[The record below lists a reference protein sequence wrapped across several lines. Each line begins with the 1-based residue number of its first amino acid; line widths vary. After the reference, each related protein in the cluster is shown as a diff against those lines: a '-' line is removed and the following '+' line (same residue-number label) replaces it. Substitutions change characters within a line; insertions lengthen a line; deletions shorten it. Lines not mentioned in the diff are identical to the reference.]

1 MDDTL
6 YDEFGNYIGPEIDS
20 DEHDS
25 EVEEEEEEEEPDEDD
40 DRRHHLRLQEERND
54 AGDAENSWLAEASE
68 LAGPE
73 EDMDVDHGAVLAEDR
88 KYYPTAVEVY
98 GEHVETLV
106 MDEDA
111 QPLEQPIIKPVK
123 VKKFEVG
130 MKEGSIRTYVSTEFL
145 LGLVSN
151 PVLVRNV
158 ALVGHLHHGKTL
170 FMDMLVEQTHEM
182 KTLDPNSEKHLRYT
196 DTRIDEQERQIS
208 IKAVP
213 MSLVLE
219 DSNGKSYL
227 CNIMDTPGH
236 VNFSDEM
243 TAALRLADGAVL
255 IVDAVEGVMVN
266 TERAIRHAL
275 QERLPIVVVI
285 NKVDR
290 LITELK
296 LPPTDAYHKLR
307 HTIDEINQLIASLFT
322 GADEPPVV
330 DPILGN
336 VCFAS
341 ATAGWSFTLLSFAKL
356 YVKLHGIPFDAAKF
370 ASKLWGDW
378 YFHRDTRTFKKK
390 SPPSGER
397 TFVHF
402 ILEPLYKLY
411 SQVIGEHRKN
421 VETTLAEL
429 GVTLTNGAYKLNV
442 KPLLKLACS
451 SVFGSA
457 TGFTDMLVHHI
468 PSAKAAAATKVE
480 HTYTG
485 PQDAL
490 IAESMKECNSRGP
503 LMVNVTKL
511 YPKADCTVFDSFGRV
526 LSGTLRTGQTVRV
539 LGEGYSPDD
548 EEDMVIKEVTKL
560 WIYQARYRL
569 PISQAPAGSWVL
581 IEGVDASIMKT
592 ATLCPEFLDEDVYIF
607 RPLRFNTLSVVK
619 TATEPLNPSE
629 LPKMVEGLRKISKS
643 YPLAIT
649 KVEESGEHTILGTGE
664 IYLDSIMKDLR
675 ELYSEVEVKVADP
688 VVSFCETVVET
699 SSLKCFAETP
709 NKKNKITMIAEP
721 LEKGLAEDIEN
732 GVVSID
738 WPRKRLGDFFQTKY
752 DWDLLAAR
760 SIWAFGP
767 DKQGPNILLDDTL
780 PSEVDKGLLNAVK
793 DSIVQGFQW
802 GAREG
807 PLCDEPIRNVKF
819 KILDATIAQEPL
831 HRGGGQ
837 IIPTSRRVAYS
848 AFLMATPRL
857 MEPVYYVE
865 IQSPA
870 DCIAAIYTVLTRRRG
885 HTTAEVPKPGTP
897 GYIVKAF
904 LPVIESFGFETDLRY
919 HTQGQAFCLSV
930 FDHWNI
936 VPGDPLDKSVSLQP
950 LQPAPAQHLA
960 REFMVKTRRRKGMSE
975 DVSINKFFDDPM
987 LLELARQDADLQQ
1000 IL

>member
-1 MDDTL
+1 MDDSL
-6 YDEFGNYIGPEIDS
+6 YDEFGNYIGPDIES
-20 DEHDS
+20 
-25 EVEEEEEEEEPDEDD
+25 EEEGSEAEEEAIPAASGSAGRENAAWLTQGGGDD
-40 DRRHHLRLQEERND
+40 LD
-54 AGDAENSWLAEASE
+54 
-68 LAGPE
+68 GP
-73 EDMDVDHGAVLAEDR
+73 EDMDTEGGIVLAEDK

-98 GEHVETLV
+98 GEGVETLV

-111 QPLEQPIIKPVK
+111 QPLEEPIIKPVRA
-123 VKKFEVG
+123 KKFEVASR
-130 MKEGSIRTYVSTEFL
+130 EGVRTFVSTEFM
-145 LGLVSN
+145 LGLMSN
-151 PVLVRNV
+151 PGLVRNV
-158 ALVGHLHHGKTL
+158 ALVGNLQHGKTL
-170 FMDMLVEQTHEM
+170 LMDMLVEQTHDM

-208 IKAVP
+208 IKAMP

-219 DSNGKSYL
+219 DSCGKSYL

-243 TAALRLADGAVL
+243 TAALRLADGAVVV
-255 IVDAVEGVMVN
+255 VDAVEGVMVN
-266 TERAIRHAL
+266 TERSIRHAI

-296 LPPTDAYHKLR
+296 LPPTDAYYKLK
-307 HTIDEINQLIASLFT
+307 HTIEEINTFISSFSTNQAI
-322 GADEPPVV
+322 DPVF
-330 DPILGN
+330 GN
-336 VCFAS
+336 ICFAS

-356 YVKLHGIPFDAAKF
+356 YVKLHGIPFDAEKF
-370 ASKLWGDW
+370 ASRLWGD
-378 YFHRDTRTFKKK
+378 YYYHSDTRTFKKT
-390 SPPSGER
+390 PPASGGDR
-397 TFVHF
+397 SFVQF
-402 ILEPLYKLY
+402 VLEPLYKIY
-411 SQVIGEHRKN
+411 SQLIGEHKKS
-421 VETTLAEL
+421 VETVLEEL
-429 GVTLTNGAYKLNV
+429 GVKLSSAAYKMNV

-451 SVFGSA
+451 SIFGSA
-457 TGFTDMLVHHI
+457 TGFTDMLVRHI
-468 PSAKAAAATKVE
+468 PSAKVAAATKVE

-485 PQDAL
+485 PQDSM
-490 IAESMKECNSRGP
+490 IAESIKTCDAKGP
-503 LMVNVTKL
+503 LMVNITKL
-511 YPKADCTVFDSFGRV
+511 YPKSDCSVFDAFGRV
-526 LSGTLRTGQTVRV
+526 LSGTIATGQKLRV

-548 EEDMVIKEVTKL
+548 EEDMAIKEVTKL
-560 WIYQARYRL
+560 WIYQARYR
-569 PISQAPAGSWVL
+569 IAVSKAPVGSWVL
-581 IEGVDASIMKT
+581 IEGVDTSITKT
-592 ATLCPEFLDEDVYIF
+592 ATLCPEFTDEDVFIF
-607 RPLRFNTLSVVK
+607 RPLKFNTLSVVK

-664 IYLDSIMKDLR
+664 IFLDSIMKDLR

-688 VVSFCETVVET
+688 VVSFCETVVES

-709 NKKNKITMIAEP
+709 NKRNKLTMLAEP
-721 LEKGLAEDIEN
+721 LEKGLSEDIEN
-732 GVVSID
+732 GNVCID
-738 WPRKRLGDFFQTKY
+738 WPAKKVSEFFKVRY
-752 DWDLLAAR
+752 DWDVLAAR

-780 PSEVDKGLLNAVK
+780 PSQVNKGLLSSVR

-837 IIPTSRRVAYS
+837 IIPTARRVAYS

-865 IQSPA
+865 IQTPV
-870 DCIAAIYTVLTRRRG
+870 DCLTAIYTVLSRRRG
-885 HTTAEVPKPGTP
+885 HVTSDAPKPGTP
-897 GYIVKAF
+897 AYVVKAF

-930 FDHWNI
+930 FDHWSI
-936 VPGDPLDKSVSLQP
+936 VPGDPLDKSVVLRP
-950 LQPAPAQHLA
+950 LEPAPVQHLA

>member
-1 MDDTL
+1 MDDSL

-20 DEHDS
+20 DEESDG
-25 EVEEEEEEEEPDEDD
+25 EEDERMQEREDEEEGGHEGDGDEAWIT
-40 DRRHHLRLQEERND
+40 RGGAHSPER
-54 AGDAENSWLAEASE
+54 ENGEDF
-68 LAGPE
+68 
-73 EDMDVDHGAVLAEDR
+73 DMDMKTDMEGQIVLAEDK
-88 KYYPTAVEVY
+88 KYYPTAEEVY
-98 GEHVETLV
+98 GQGVETLV

-111 QPLEQPIIKPVK
+111 QPLEQPIIKPPRNI
-123 VKKFEVG
+123 KFEVG
-130 MKEGSIRTYVSTEFL
+130 VKDSSTYVSTDFL
-145 LGLVSN
+145 LGLMSN
-151 PVLVRNV
+151 PKLVRNV
-158 ALVGHLHHGKTL
+158 ALVGHIQHGKTM
-170 FMDMLVEQTHEM
+170 FMDMLVEQTHHIS
-182 KTLDPNSEKHLRYT
+182 TFDVDSEKHMRYT

-219 DSNGKSYL
+219 DSNAKSYL
-227 CNIMDTPGH
+227 CNIMDSPGH

-243 TAALRLADGAVL
+243 TAALALADGAVL
-255 IVDAVEGVMVN
+255 VVDAAEGVMVN
-266 TERAIRHAL
+266 TERAIRHAI

-296 LPPTDAYHKLR
+296 LPPTDAYHKLK
-307 HTIDEINQLIASLFT
+307 HTLEDINHLITTFSSGAGGSQLI
-322 GADEPPVV
+322 
-330 DPILGN
+330 DPTIGN

-341 ATAGWSFTLLSFAKL
+341 ATAGWSFTLQSFAKI
-356 YVKLHGIPFDAAKF
+356 YVKLYGVPFDATRF
-370 ASKLWGDW
+370 ASRLWGDM
-378 YFHRDTRTFKKK
+378 YFHPDIRAFKKK
-390 SPPSGER
+390 PPATGGER
-397 TFVHF
+397 SFVQF
-402 ILEPLYKLY
+402 ILEPLYKIY
-411 SQVIGEHRKN
+411 SQVIGEHRKS

-429 GVTLTNGAYKLNV
+429 GVTLSNAAYKRNV
-442 KPLLKLACS
+442 RPLLRMACS
-451 SVFGSA
+451 SIFGSA
-457 TGFTDMLVHHI
+457 TGFTDMLVQHI
-468 PSAKAAAATKVE
+468 PSAKDAAIKKIE
-480 HTYTG
+480 HIYTG
-485 PQDAL
+485 PQDTS
-490 IAESMKECNSRGP
+490 IAQAMKNCDPGGP

-511 YPKADCTVFDSFGRV
+511 YPKADCSVFDSFGRV
-526 LSGTLRTGQTVRV
+526 YSGTIQTGQTVRV

-548 EEDMVIKEVTKL
+548 EEDMAIKEVTKL
-560 WIYQARYRL
+560 WVYQARYRI
-569 PISQAPAGSWVL
+569 PISKAPAGSWVL

-592 ATLCPEFLDEDVYIF
+592 ATLCPEYLDEDVFIF
-607 RPLRFNTLSVVK
+607 HPLRFNTLSVVK

-688 VVSFCETVVET
+688 VVSFCETVVE
-699 SSLKCFAETP
+699 SSSMKCFAETP
-709 NKKNKITMIAEP
+709 NKKNKITMLAEP

-738 WPRKRLGDFFQTKY
+738 WPRKKLGDFFQSKY

-780 PSEVDKGLLNAVK
+780 PSEVDKSLLNSVK

-837 IIPTSRRVAYS
+837 IIPTARRVAYS
-848 AFLMATPRL
+848 AFLMASPRL

-865 IQSPA
+865 IQTPA
-870 DCIAAIYTVLTRRRG
+870 DCISAIYTVLSRRRG
-885 HTTAEVPKPGTP
+885 HVTADEAKPGTP
-897 GYIVKAF
+897 SYIVKAF

-930 FDHWNI
+930 FDHWSI
-936 VPGDPLDKSVSLQP
+936 VPGDPLDKSVVLRP
-950 LQPAPAQHLA
+950 LEPAPVQHLA

-987 LLELARQDADLQQ
+987 LLEMARQDADFQQ

>member
-1 MDDTL
+1 MDDSL
-6 YDEFGNYIGPEIDS
+6 YDEFGNYIGPEI
-20 DEHDS
+20 ES
-25 EVEEEEEEEEPDEDD
+25 EEESSEQEEEEEEEAEQDARMRDRDDDEAAGAGAISRIDGLAADDEDV
-40 DRRHHLRLQEERND
+40 
-54 AGDAENSWLAEASE
+54 
-68 LAGPE
+68 
-73 EDMDVDHGAVLAEDR
+73 DMEGQVVLAEDK
-88 KYYPTAVEVY
+88 KYYPTAEEVY
-98 GEHVETLV
+98 GEGVETLV

-111 QPLEQPIIKPVK
+111 QPLEQPIVKPVRK
-123 VKKFEVG
+123 IKFEVG
-130 MKEGSIRTYVSTEFL
+130 VKDSSTYVSTDFL
-145 LGLVSN
+145 LGLMSN
-151 PVLVRNV
+151 PQLVRNV
-158 ALVGHLHHGKTL
+158 ALVGHIQHGKTL
-170 FMDMLVEQTHEM
+170 FMDMLVEQTHHIS
-182 KTLDPNSEKHLRYT
+182 TFDVHSEKHMRYT

-219 DSNGKSYL
+219 DSNAKSYL
-227 CNIMDTPGH
+227 CNVMDTPGH

-255 IVDAVEGVMVN
+255 VVDAAEGVMVN
-266 TERAIRHAL
+266 TERAIRHAI
-275 QERLPIVVVI
+275 QDRLPIVVVI

-296 LPPTDAYHKLR
+296 LPPTDAYYKLK
-307 HTIDEINQLIASLFT
+307 HTLEEINNLITAYSSGVEGSQLI
-322 GADEPPVV
+322 
-330 DPILGN
+330 DPTIGN

-341 ATAGWSFTLLSFAKL
+341 ATAGWSFTLQSFAKI
-356 YVKLHGIPFDAAKF
+356 YVKLYGVPFDPARF
-370 ASKLWGDW
+370 ASRLWGDL
-378 YFHRDTRTFKKK
+378 YFHADTRTFKKR
-390 SPPSGER
+390 PPAAGGER
-397 TFVHF
+397 SFVQF
-402 ILEPLYKLY
+402 ILEPLYKIY
-411 SQVIGEHRKN
+411 SQVIGEHRKS
-421 VETTLAEL
+421 VETTLSEF
-429 GVTLTNGAYKLNV
+429 GVKLSNAAYKLNV
-442 KPLLKLACS
+442 RPLLRLACS
-451 SVFGSA
+451 SIFGSA
-457 TGFTDMLVHHI
+457 TGFTDMLVQHI
-468 PSAKAAAATKVE
+468 PSAKDAAAKKVE
-480 HTYTG
+480 HIYTG
-485 PQDAL
+485 PQDTL
-490 IAESMKECNSRGP
+490 IANAMKNCDPRGP

-511 YPKADCTVFDSFGRV
+511 YPKADCSVFDSFGRV
-526 LSGTLRTGQTVRV
+526 YSGTIQTGQTVRV

-548 EEDMVIKEVTKL
+548 EEDMAIKEVTKL
-560 WIYQARYRL
+560 WVYQARYRI
-569 PISQAPAGSWVL
+569 PISKAPAGSWVL

-592 ATLCPEFLDEDVYIF
+592 ATLCPEYLDEDVFIF

-688 VVSFCETVVET
+688 VVSFCETVVE
-699 SSLKCFAETP
+699 SSSMKCFAETP
-709 NKKNKITMIAEP
+709 NKKNKITMLAEP

-738 WPRKRLGDFFQTKY
+738 WPRKKLGDFFQNKY

-780 PSEVDKGLLNAVK
+780 PSEVDKTLLNSVK

-819 KILDATIAQEPL
+819 KILDATIAPEPL

-837 IIPTSRRVAYS
+837 IIPTARRVAYS
-848 AFLMATPRL
+848 AFLMANPRL

-865 IQSPA
+865 IQTPA
-870 DCIAAIYTVLTRRRG
+870 DCISAIYTVLSRRRG
-885 HTTAEVPKPGTP
+885 HVTADIAKPGTP
-897 GYIVKAF
+897 AYIVKAF

-930 FDHWNI
+930 FDHWSI
-936 VPGDPLDKSVSLQP
+936 VPGDPLDKSVVLRP
-950 LQPAPAQHLA
+950 LEPAPVQHLA

-987 LLELARQDADLQQ
+987 LLEMARQDADFQQ
-1000 IL
+1000 ML